1 MKTRVIAVVGPTAS
15 GKTALAVELAKRL
28 NGEIVSADS
37 MQIYKGMNVATAKPT
52 KEEMQGIEHHMLD
65 FLDVNTRYSVAEYVR
80 AAHECIAKIAAKG
93 KLPIVC
99 GGTGLYI
106 DSLLNNIDFG
116 SDDEDIEKRDEIR
129 RVCENYTGEEL
140 LEMLAS
146 FDPET
151 AKKLHP
157 NNRGRI
163 IRAIEV
169 YHLTGV
175 TQSESVRR
183 SKLKESPYNVTYIG
197 LNFEKRAGLYK
208 RIDKRVDIMME
219 CGLLDEAGEFVN
231 LYGDST
237 AAQAIGY
244 KELAPAILD
253 QMPVETALASLK
265 QATRRYAKR
274 QLTWFGKNKDI
285 NWLCPDKYESLDELA
300 DDAMKII
307 KAGDESEK

>member
-37 MQIYKGMNVATAKPT
+37 MQIYKGMNIATAKPT

-65 FLDVNTRYSVAEYVR
+65 FLDVTTRYSVAEYVR
-80 AAHECIAKIAAKG
+80 AAHKCIEQIAGKG

-106 DSLLNNIDFG
+106 DSLLKNIDFG

-129 RVCENYTGEEL
+129 RVCKDYTGEEL
-140 LEMLAS
+140 LKMLAS

-151 AKKLHP
+151 AEKLHP

-169 YHLTGV
+169 YTLTGI
-175 TQSESVRR
+175 TQSEAVRR
-183 SKLKESPYNVTYIG
+183 SKLKESPYDVTYIG
-197 LNFEKRAGLYK
+197 LDCEKRAYLYK
-208 RIDKRVDIMME
+208 RIDKRVDDMME
-219 CGLLDEAGEFVN
+219 NGLFAEAREYIN
-231 LYGDST
+231 LYDNST

-253 QMPVETALASLK
+253 KMSVEMALDSLK

-274 QLTWFGKNKDI
+274 QLTWFRKNKEI
-285 NWLCPDKYESLDELA
+285 NWLCPEKYQSIDELA
-300 DDAMKII
+300 DEAVKII
-307 KAGDESEK
+307 KAGNKNEK